1 MIEIFSKENKL
12 VKHIT
17 KLSDDRKYRYKTRQF
32 LIEGLRLVRE
42 AYITNAK
49 ISYAFV
55 TREFYE
61 KNTEFVD
68 NISAITK
75 ECYIISPAIA
85 KQISE
90 TQNPQGI
97 FCVCD
102 MSDNQLYASDIVPG
116 GKYLVLSSLQ
126 DPGNMGTIIRTADAF
141 SLTGIIISDDCVDIY
156 SPKVIR
162 STMGSCFRVNLIISK
177 KENMGD
183 TIRALKNKDIKV
195 YAAALSE
202 KSKLVM
208 DADMSGGCAF
218 VIGNEGNGLEQEI
231 IDCCTEPVIIPM
243 NEKTQSLNAA
253 IAASVLMWEMFKTSQ
268 I

>member
-17 KLSDDRKYRYKTRQF
+17 KLSNDRKYRYKTKQF

-49 ISYAFV
+49 LSYAFV

-61 KNTEFVD
+61 KNKDFVD
-68 NISAITK
+68 NIAGAAK

-90 TQNPQGI
+90 TQSPQGV
-97 FCVCD
+97 FCVCE
-102 MSDNQLYASDIVPG
+102 MRDNQLYASDIKSG
-116 GKYLVLSSLQ
+116 GKYLVLCSLQ

-141 SLTGIIISDDCVDIY
+141 SLDGVILSDDCVDIY

-177 KENMGD
+177 KENMED
-183 TIRALKNKDIKV
+183 TIRALKNKEIKV

-202 KSKLVM
+202 KSRCVTEVNM
-208 DADMSGGCAF
+208 DGGCAF
-218 VIGNEGNGLEQEI
+218 VIGNEGNGLEKEI
-231 IDCCTEPVIIPM
+231 IDCCTEAVIIPM

-253 IAASVLMWEMFKTSQ
+253 VAGSVLMWEMFKATMK
-268 I
+268 